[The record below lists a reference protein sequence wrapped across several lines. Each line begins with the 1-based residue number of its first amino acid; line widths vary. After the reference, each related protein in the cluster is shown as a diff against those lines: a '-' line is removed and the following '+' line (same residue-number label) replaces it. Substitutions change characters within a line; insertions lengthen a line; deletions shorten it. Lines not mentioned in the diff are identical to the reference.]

1 VENILVDAKYI
12 VEEMYIYVK
21 IVLLHTRITMNK
33 SKIVHQG
40 IKQRIG
46 KLVEGYVCNKH
57 GLSFNRKQQTRGFY
71 DAYNKDNI
79 FEIKAIKAIKNQ
91 DTRITIFKKNHLELL
106 KSGCGKYIFVN
117 YDLINKDKNLQLI
130 QDVNILHEIVLP
142 SEEINALLIDYGVS
156 YNRNFRGHIKEYIR
170 LKFSYILELY
180 NDNR

>member
-1 VENILVDAKYI
+1 MIKSI
-12 VEEMYIYVK
+12 
-21 IVLLHTRITMNK
+21 ITP
-33 SKIVHQG
+33 QG
-40 IKQRIG
+40 IKQRVG
-46 KLVEGYVCNKH
+46 KLVEEHVCNKH
-57 GLSFNRKQQTRGFY
+57 ELLYNRKQQTRGFY

-79 FEIKAIKAIKNQ
+79 FEIKAIKAIENQNQ